1 MSASKK
7 DLVRLSQYSQST
19 LNCESISLIYN
30 TFIYNHIA
38 HFSRW
43 PQKKKRSYD
52 IVTTLHKLAIQT
64 LSNPKH
70 YLD

>member
-1 MSASKK
+1 MSVSKK

-19 LNCESISLIYN
+19 LNCQSISLIYN
-30 TFIYNHIA
+30 TFVHNHIA
-38 HFSRW
+38 HFSRR
-43 PQKKKRSYD
+43 PQKKRSYD